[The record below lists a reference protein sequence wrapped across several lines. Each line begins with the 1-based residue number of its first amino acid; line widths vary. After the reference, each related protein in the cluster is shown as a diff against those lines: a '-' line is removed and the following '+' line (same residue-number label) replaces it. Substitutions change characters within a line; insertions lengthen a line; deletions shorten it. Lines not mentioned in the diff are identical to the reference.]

1 MSSKLQSILE
11 AEGFSFL
18 LDKFTAEGFTDS
30 VLSDLSDS
38 DLQQLGIDK
47 LGERRRLLAA
57 FGKPIAPSGW
67 QKARKIF
74 DGLLKCAD
82 DIGNALDISG
92 CPIGFIK

>member
-18 LDKFTAEGFTDS
+18 LDKLTAEGFTDS

-57 FGKPIAPSGW
+57 FGKPSEPSGW
-67 QKARKIF
+67 QKAGKLF
-74 DGLLKCAD
+74 DGLLKGAE
-82 DIGNALDISG
+82 DIGSSLER
-92 CPIGFIK
+92 F